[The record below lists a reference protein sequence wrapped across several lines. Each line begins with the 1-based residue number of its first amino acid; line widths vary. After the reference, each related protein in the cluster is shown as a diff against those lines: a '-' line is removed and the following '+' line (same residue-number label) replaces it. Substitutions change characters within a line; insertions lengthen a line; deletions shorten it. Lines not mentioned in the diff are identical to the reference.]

1 MNTFEIL
8 DTLTQACGP
17 SGYELS
23 WASQTAAALL
33 EPLVDTVRID
43 PMGNVIGVRRCGKK
57 HAKRL
62 LLDAHIDEVGMLVTG
77 YEEGGFL
84 RFTQLGGI
92 DPRLLPDR
100 EVTILAEQPLFGVVT
115 AQSAHL
121 YEGADSAS
129 PMTKL
134 AIDTGY
140 ATEKLKE
147 LVPVGTPVVYRE
159 SCFALGKKQIASKS
173 MDDRS
178 CFAVIL
184 KALQLLA
191 RETLDMDLYVVGSC
205 CEEVGGQ
212 GAVVTAYDIAPDWAV
227 VLDVTFATT
236 PDAPDKGFAL
246 GSGPAIGIGPNV
258 AWWMAERFI
267 CKAKELNIPYSEEV
281 MAGNAGTNGWELQIS
296 REGVPTAILSL
307 PEKYMHTP
315 IEVIHRKD
323 FKQCARLLAAFVRDL
338 GKEAEQCC

>member
-23 WASQTAAALL
+23 GASQTAAALL

-43 PMGNVIGVRRCGKK
+43 PMGNVIGVRRGGKT

-62 LLDAHIDEVGMLVTG
+62 RLAEHIDEVVMLVTG

-178 CFAVIL
+178 CGAVIL
-184 KALQLLA
+184 
-191 RETLDMDLYVVGSC
+191 
-205 CEEVGGQ
+205 
-212 GAVVTAYDIAPDWAV
+212 
-227 VLDVTFATT
+227 
-236 PDAPDKGFAL
+236 
-246 GSGPAIGIGPNV
+246 N
-258 AWWMAERFI
+258 AWQR
-267 CKAKELNIPYSEEV
+267 
-281 MAGNAGTNGWELQIS
+281 
-296 REGVPTAILSL
+296 
-307 PEKYMHTP
+307 
-315 IEVIHRKD
+315 
-323 FKQCARLLAAFVRDL
+323 
-338 GKEAEQCC
+338 